1 MTSFKILGT
10 SAGPGV
16 PAFYCNCS
24 GCLEA
29 RQNPKLARTR
39 TSAFLDAGT
48 NKILIDAGPDIR
60 SQLIKESIPEIDTIF
75 LTHWHADHF
84 SGLDEFE
91 FYVRLH
97 TCEPIFLYMPAS
109 AVAEFERTYPD
120 LHDIFCIIPWEYQQ
134 KYTFADIS
142 ITPLPANHGVE
153 TAGFLVESQHCR
165 IAYFP
170 DTAGLPDTSVSTL
183 QNVDYLFCDATFH
196 GENWYPESHMSVEQ
210 AVALSHTV
218 KAKKTFLTHL
228 AMHYSTPV
236 TTEKLIEE
244 LVDEADINIAYDG
257 LHILIEE

>member
-1 MTSFKILGT
+1 MASFTILGT

-16 PAFYCNCS
+16 PAFYCNCP

-29 RQNPKLARTR
+29 RQIPELARTR
-39 TSAFLDAGT
+39 TSAFLDVGT

-60 SQLIKESIPEIDTIF
+60 DQLIKESISGIDTIF
-75 LTHWHADHF
+75 LTHWHADHY

-97 TCEPIFLYMPAS
+97 TREPIILYMPGS
-109 AVAEFERTYPD
+109 AVEEFERTYPD
-120 LHDIFCIIPWEYQQ
+120 LHDIFRIIPWKYQQ
-134 KYTFADIS
+134 KYTFANIS

-153 TAGFLVESQHCR
+153 TAGFLVESPNCR

-170 DTAGLPDTSVSTL
+170 DTAGLPDASFIAL
-183 QNVDYLFCDATFH
+183 QGVDYLFCDATLH
-196 GENWYPESHMSVEQ
+196 GENWFPDSHMTVEQ

-236 TTEKLIEE
+236 TTAELIEE
-244 LVDEADINIAYDG
+244 LVDEAEIDIAYDG
-257 LHILIEE
+257 LRILIEE